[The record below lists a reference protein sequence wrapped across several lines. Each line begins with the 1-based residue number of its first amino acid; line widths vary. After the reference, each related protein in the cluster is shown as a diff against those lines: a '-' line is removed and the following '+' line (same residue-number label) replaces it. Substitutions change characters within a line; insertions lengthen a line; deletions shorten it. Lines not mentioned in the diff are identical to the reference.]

1 MFTTL
6 ELVYRC
12 RIPGDIEH
20 VIAILARLFG
30 LIGMAAYWHG
40 KRAQQPRT
48 RWWGVALMFYPYV
61 VSATWLL
68 YTVGVALCL
77 GMWWDGQRG

>member
-1 MFTTL
+1 METLSALQSLGL
-6 ELVYRC
+6 ELPSPAYIV
-12 RIPGDIEH
+12 G
-20 VIAILARLFG
+20 AILFS
-30 LIGMAAYWHG
+30 LIGMAVYWHG

-48 RWWGVALMFYPYV
+48 PWWGVALMFYPYV

-68 YTVGVALCL
+68 YAVGVALCL

>member
-1 MFTTL
+1 METL
-6 ELVYRC
+6 SALQS
-12 RIPGDIEH
+12 
-20 VIAILARLFG
+20 L
-30 LIGMAAYWHG
+30 GMAAYWHG

-68 YTVGVALCL
+68 YAVGVALCL
-77 GMWWDGQRG
+77 GLWWDGQRG